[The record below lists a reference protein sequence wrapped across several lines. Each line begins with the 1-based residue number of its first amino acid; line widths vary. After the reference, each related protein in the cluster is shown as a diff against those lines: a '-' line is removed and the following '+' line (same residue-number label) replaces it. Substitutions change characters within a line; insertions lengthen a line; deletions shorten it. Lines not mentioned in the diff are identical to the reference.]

1 MTDKEAL
8 ERLDD
13 ARLATWDTH
22 RPDAFVDM
30 FADDFVI
37 RDTSIAAPI
46 TTREGAHDYLRK
58 WSAAFPD
65 MRIRRTSR
73 VVDDESVAGEVA
85 LTVSRP
91 AVGQPTR
98 RRRTSAVIA
107 IAVSWSVDRV
117 MRLNSRHPASTY
129 GDRNSTTSS
138 TTPYGLY
145 RSNCSNFS
153 P

>member
-1 MTDKEAL
+1 MDKEAL

-46 TTREGAHDYLRK
+46 TTREEARDYLRK
-58 WSAAFPD
+58 WIAAFPD

-73 VVDDESVAGEVA
+73 VVDDESVAGEVEMIGTNTGPIELGPTQVPPTGKA
-85 LTVSRP
+85 V
-91 AVGQPTR
+91 VGQGA
-98 RRRTSAVIA
+98 TSLV
-107 IAVSWSVDRV
+107 
-117 MRLNSRHPASTY
+117 
-129 GDRNSTTSS
+129 
-138 TTPYGLY
+138 
-145 RSNCSNFS
+145 
-153 P
+153 

>member
-1 MTDKEAL
+1 MYRDTARCETEVRDGQGSL

-13 ARLATWDTH
+13 ARVATWFTH

-37 RDTSIAAPI
+37 HDTSIAAPI

-73 VVDDESVAGEVA
+73 VVDDESVAGEVEMIGTNPVPSNWVRRRCRRPARRLLDRA
-85 LTVSRP
+85 LTSLV
-91 AVGQPTR
+91 
-98 RRRTSAVIA
+98 
-107 IAVSWSVDRV
+107 
-117 MRLNSRHPASTY
+117 
-129 GDRNSTTSS
+129 
-138 TTPYGLY
+138 
-145 RSNCSNFS
+145 
-153 P
+153 

>member
-1 MTDKEAL
+1 MFRDTARCETEVCDGQGSL

-58 WSAAFPD
+58 WIAAFPA

-73 VVDDESVAGEVA
+73 VVDDESVAGEVEMIGTNTGPIELGPTQVPSAARRLLDRA
-85 LTVSRP
+85 LTSLV
-91 AVGQPTR
+91 
-98 RRRTSAVIA
+98 
-107 IAVSWSVDRV
+107 
-117 MRLNSRHPASTY
+117 
-129 GDRNSTTSS
+129 
-138 TTPYGLY
+138 
-145 RSNCSNFS
+145 
-153 P
+153 

>member
-1 MTDKEAL
+1 MDKEAL

-46 TTREGAHDYLRK
+46 TTREEARDYLRK
-58 WSAAFPD
+58 WIAAFPD

-73 VVDDESVAGEVA
+73 VVDDESVAGEVEMTGTNTGPIELGPTQVPPTGKA
-85 LTVSRP
+85 I
-91 AVGQPTR
+91 VGQG
-98 RRRTSAVIA
+98 AYFA
-107 IAVSWSVDRV
+107 RV
-117 MRLNSRHPASTY
+117 KDGKFVELSTHPDLAGIMSQL
-129 GDRNSTTSS
+129 
-138 TTPYGLY
+138 GLI
-145 RSNCSNFS
+145 

>member
-73 VVDDESVAGEVA
+73 VVDDESVAGEVEMIGTNTGPIELGPTQVPSAARRLLVRA
-85 LTVSRP
+85 LTSLV
-91 AVGQPTR
+91 
-98 RRRTSAVIA
+98 
-107 IAVSWSVDRV
+107 
-117 MRLNSRHPASTY
+117 
-129 GDRNSTTSS
+129 
-138 TTPYGLY
+138 
-145 RSNCSNFS
+145 
-153 P
+153 